1 MKDLAIEGKSHYRY
15 RLYPL
20 LPIKYYRGNTGR
32 AWLLAQH
39 LPI

>member
-1 MKDLAIEGKSHYRY
+1 MKDLSIEGKVYSDS
-15 RLYPL
+15 YPL
-20 LPIKYYRGNTGR
+20 WTIKYYRGNTGR